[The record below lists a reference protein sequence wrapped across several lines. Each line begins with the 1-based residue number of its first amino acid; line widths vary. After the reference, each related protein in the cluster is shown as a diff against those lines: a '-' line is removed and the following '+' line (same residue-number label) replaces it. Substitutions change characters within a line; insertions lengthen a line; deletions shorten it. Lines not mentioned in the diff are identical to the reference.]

1 MSKKIL
7 SLDNKKRIKIG
18 LVGMG
23 TMGQIIA
30 SKLLENKYQVIGYDL
45 LPKLRKRAYGIGVE
59 IVNSVGDI
67 AKKAKVILL
76 SLPGPVQVKEVVS
89 ENKGLLSTAQ
99 KGQIIIDLSTV
110 DPLTTRSMASIA
122 EKIGVG
128 YLDSPILGRPKSI
141 GQWVLPI
148 GGSIDYFKLCRPILQ
163 AFAKQV
169 VYVGESGAG
178 NALKLVNQLMFSTIN
193 AMTAEMM
200 IVAKKTGLSPK
211 IVFETISKSGAATV
225 SGLFCEVAKKIVE
238 NNFDPIFS
246 VDLLCKDNGLA
257 VEMAKKSGA
266 PPIISSSVQVL
277 NEIAQAK
284 GLGNKDTAALIKV
297 YNDLLYK

>member
-99 KGQIIIDLSTV
+99 KGQIIIDLT
-110 DPLTTRSMASIA
+110 
-122 EKIGVG
+122 
-128 YLDSPILGRPKSI
+128 PILGRPKSI